1 MWQDSCRTIPTSH
14 LILRPS
20 GYYFYFVV
28 PVNLRPSFSKRELK
42 LSLKTSLK
50 QLASSRAM
58 VLTGLVKGLIL
69 KLRQGIHQANIS
81 DTINKYLMLALGEMP
96 IGSHLEETFVPTPK
110 AQEALQADLSIPHQ
124 DSSLYQSP
132 ISIKKI

>member
-1 MWQDSCRTIPTSH
+1 
-14 LILRPS
+14 
-20 GYYFYFVV
+20 
-28 PVNLRPSFSKRELK
+28 
-42 LSLKTSLK
+42 
-50 QLASSRAM
+50 M